1 MVTTSLRRDEVL
13 EVLRHNRTMLD
24 TYGVARL
31 SVFGSVARDEARE
44 GSDIDLLVEFNRAVG
59 LFEFVRLKRALGEV
73 VGHPVDLVTP
83 GALKPQLRHRIQDEA
98 VVAV

>member
-1 MVTTSLRRDEVL
+1 
-13 EVLRHNRTMLD
+13 MLD

-59 LFEFVRLKRALGEV
+59 LFEFVRLKRALGEL

-83 GALKPQLRHRIQDEA
+83 AALKPQLRDRILGEA
-98 VVAV
+98 VLAA